1 MDRNLTTLCYIEKND
16 RYLMLHRV
24 KKEHDINK
32 DKWIGIGGHLEENET
47 PEEFMSDQFHTEYMF
62 LYTSRSFCG
71 ELADCDEGVLEWV
84 DKKAVYQLPIW
95 KGDKIFFKLLDTSS
109 DFFSLKLRY
118 EGEELAE
125 AILNGKE
132 DMLSI
137 VS

>member
-1 MDRNLTTLCYIEKND
+1 MTDWEFR
-16 RYLMLHRV
+16 
-24 KKEHDINK
+24 
-32 DKWIGIGGHLEENET
+32 GIIT
-47 PEEFMSDQFHTEYMF
+47 FMSDQFHTEYMF